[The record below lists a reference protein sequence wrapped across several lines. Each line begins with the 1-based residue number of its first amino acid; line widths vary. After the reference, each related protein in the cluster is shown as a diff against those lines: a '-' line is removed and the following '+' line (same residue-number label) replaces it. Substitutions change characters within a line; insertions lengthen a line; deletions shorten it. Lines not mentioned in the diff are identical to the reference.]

1 MAQDRRRFII
11 HQFQLGYISRSLNEM
26 RFCDSCGSFMGTN
39 SQGYLC
45 HRCGAEVEA
54 DTLEVGREKRPRAEP
69 VYEMD
74 GSKATGPIVSR
85 DCPLCDSKEA
95 YRTVRETHGEHAGV
109 KQDRSVERYTCVE
122 CGHSW
127 IQ

>member
-1 MAQDRRRFII
+1 MK
-11 HQFQLGYISRSLNEM
+11 
-26 RFCDSCGSFMGTN
+26 FCDSCDSFMGTT

-45 HRCGAEVEA
+45 LRCGAEMEA
-54 DTLEVGREKRPRAEP
+54 DTMEVRREKRSRIEP

-74 GSKATGPIVSR
+74 SSKTTSPVVSR

-95 YRTVRETHGEHAGV
+95 YRTVRVTQGEHAGV

-127 IQ
+127 VQ

>member
-1 MAQDRRRFII
+1 MKGALAHGCRRTPVTPT
-11 HQFQLGYISRSLNEM
+11 SV
-26 RFCDSCGSFMGTN
+26 
-39 SQGYLC
+39 
-45 HRCGAEVEA
+45 AVEA
-54 DTLEVGREKRPRAEP
+54 DTMEVRREKRPRIEP

-74 GSKATGPIVSR
+74 SSKSTSPVVSR

-95 YRTVRETHGEHAGV
+95 YRTVRVTQGEHAGV

-127 IQ
+127 VQ